1 MGSQVYACLYKYKKY
16 TLYNTQKCWKWVL
29 MRNRGVLSFL
39 KLPHWHFSVGD
50 LESVSRSVMSVSLR
64 PCGLQPARLL
74 CPWSS
79 PGKNTGVGSHS
90 LLQGIF
96 PTQGS
101 NPGLLHW
108 QVGSLPFEP
117 PGKPCGWPP
126 CVPVDAIHT
135 YRLPCS
141 LSFQPIRFLLTR
153 LEEQQVKRKTAR
165 RI

>member
-1 MGSQVYACLYKYKKY
+1 MCFNTQGLLTTPQLTFMGSQVYACLYKYKKY

-96 PTQGS
+96 PSQGL
-101 NPGLLHW
+101 NRGLLHCR
-108 QVGSLPFEP
+108 QILSHLSRQGSPSQ
-117 PGKPCGWPP
+117 
-126 CVPVDAIHT
+126 CVHISNLHGMCLKQT
-135 YRLPCS
+135 QCCMS
-141 LSFQPIRFLLTR
+141 IIFQ
-153 LEEQQVKRKTAR
+153 
-165 RI
+165 

>member
-1 MGSQVYACLYKYKKY
+1 MSRQLFRGSAGEYQAYAFSNFSPNYKSHQKNVCFNTQGLLTTPQLTFMGSEVYACLYKYKKY

-39 KLPHWHFSVGD
+39 KLLHWHFSVGYQ
-50 LESVSRSVMSVSLR
+50 ESVSRSVMSISLR

-96 PTQGS
+96 P
-101 NPGLLHW
+101 NPGIEP
-108 QVGSLPFEP
+108 GSPALA
-117 PGKPCGWPP
+117 G
-126 CVPVDAIHT
+126 
-135 YRLPCS
+135 
-141 LSFQPIRFLLTR
+141 RFFTL
-153 LEEQQVKRKTAR
+153 
-165 RI
+165 